1 MKIFNWEQLQ
11 VSLVTEI
18 KKIVYLITL
27 PKTAKVSCQ
36 FTNNKLKAAP
46 VKLAIEHLSHS
57 SIGQKDFLIN
67 AGNANAATG
76 SQGMRDVKFY
86 CEEMASVLN
95 LKKENI
101 IPFSTGVIGEALPV
115 NNYLSAF
122 REASNLDYQ
131 EITGQKQQTLY

>member
-1 MKIFNWEQLQ
+1 MAKRILRIENIQLGTAS
-11 VSLVTEI
+11 SLTRYGDKEDSL
-18 KKIVYLITL
+18 LITL

-57 SIGQKDFLIN
+57 SNGEKAFLIN

-76 SQGMRDVKFY
+76 SQGMRDVRFY
-86 CEEMASVLN
+86 CKEMASELN

-101 IPFSTGVIGEALPV
+101 IPFSTGVIGEAFPV
-115 NNYLSAF
+115 NNYLNAF
-122 REASNLDYQ
+122 REAKSKLSGKNW
-131 EITGQKQQTLY
+131 